1 MKFLIKKV
9 ESLEKR
15 VKELKHEND
24 KLERRS
30 ERKAV
35 QQDRQAKGLVSN
47 LISIKV
53 EAENLHIKEDI
64 LQELRKLKDKVDIL
78 ENKSGDYSR
87 KLPHKMDQCQ
97 TVSPE
102 HMAESKISSQSNLI
116 FSQAKDKKQ
125 TGKIFKKSEVR
136 SSEVLD
142 LRQDQ
147 PPPSENHQQEEDKKL
162 PEQLI
167 ELSPVLEK
175 PVEHEN
181 KEQKKRDAITIMK
194 DIARAKQQ
202 TEEEKA
208 TTPKKIEKE
217 SIGNLNNNDF
227 GS

>member
-9 ESLEKR
+9 EGLEKR
-15 VKELKHEND
+15 VKELKQEND
-24 KLERRS
+24 KLERKS
-30 ERKAV
+30 ERKG
-35 QQDRQAKGLVSN
+35 QQDRLGKGLVSN

-78 ENKSGDYSR
+78 ENKSGEYSR

-102 HMAESKISSQSNLI
+102 HMAESKISSHSNLI

-136 SSEVLD
+136 SSDVFE
-142 LRQDQ
+142 LRQEQ
-147 PPPSENHQQEEDKKL
+147 PPPPENNKLEEDKKL

-167 ELSPVLEK
+167 
-175 PVEHEN
+175 
-181 KEQKKRDAITIMK
+181 
-194 DIARAKQQ
+194 
-202 TEEEKA
+202 
-208 TTPKKIEKE
+208 
-217 SIGNLNNNDF
+217 
-227 GS
+227 